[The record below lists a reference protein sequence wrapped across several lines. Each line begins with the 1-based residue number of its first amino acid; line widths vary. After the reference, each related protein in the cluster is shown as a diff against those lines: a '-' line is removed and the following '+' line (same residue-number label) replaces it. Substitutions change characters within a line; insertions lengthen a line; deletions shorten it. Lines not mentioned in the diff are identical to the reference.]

1 MKYLQKVPLV
11 LLSMLHGEVLLAGST
26 RKLWLG
32 SLGKLRKLGGSGSPG
47 QLLQKQQTKMLEKVN
62 INFNFRQFSIVSDN
76 QEKALE

>member
-1 MKYLQKVPLV
+1 MKYLQKVPVV
-11 LLSMLHGEVLLAGST
+11 LLCTLHCKVLLAGST
-26 RKLWLG
+26 RKLWLC